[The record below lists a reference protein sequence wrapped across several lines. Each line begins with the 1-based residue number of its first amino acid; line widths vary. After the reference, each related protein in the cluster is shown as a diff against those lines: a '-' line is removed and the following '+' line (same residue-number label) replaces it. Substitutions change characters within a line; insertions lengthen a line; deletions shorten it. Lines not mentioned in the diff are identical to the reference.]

1 MMLTSQN
8 LCKYKSCKYNSS
20 FHGILLPYFHGSK
33 GGMQLS
39 AYPLKKQIITLHLLC
54 NCNSC
59 LLLTLNILQII
70 LKDIII
76 S

>member
-39 AYPLKKQIITLHLLC
+39 AYPPEKANHNPTFIV
-54 NCNSC
+54 
-59 LLLTLNILQII
+59 
-70 LKDIII
+70 
-76 S
+76 